1 MKDIKTYIYEVNK
14 NDDEKDLPS
23 IEFSGPHS
31 IKTSDGI
38 EFVREPN
45 STRFDLL
52 SYVYKFPNKDGL
64 RLYTTGKNNPVYI
77 EYIGHSRWPVRD
89 KFDGFEEAAIHAVH
103 LYNKHKKTFTY

>member
-1 MKDIKTYIYEVNK
+1 MKGIKTYIYEVNK
-14 NDDEKDLPS
+14 NDEDLPS
-23 IEFSGPHS
+23 IEFSGPNN

-77 EYIGHSRWPVRD
+77 EYIGHHNWPVRD
-89 KFDGFEEAAIHAVH
+89 KFENFEEAAIHALH
-103 LYNKHKKTFTY
+103 LYNKYKKKFKY